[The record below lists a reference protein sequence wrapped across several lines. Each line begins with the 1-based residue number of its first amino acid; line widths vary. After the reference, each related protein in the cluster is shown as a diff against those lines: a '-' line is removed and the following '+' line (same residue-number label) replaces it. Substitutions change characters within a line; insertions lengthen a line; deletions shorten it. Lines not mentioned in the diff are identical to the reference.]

1 MAKKKL
7 KETPE
12 IAGKTAF
19 VLAVNWSDRHGP
31 EGPDDPVLFATKESA
46 VTALVKDVARYS
58 KELGI
63 VDDANRV
70 TEYGVFS
77 MSDGIAEYEPS
88 DFKTLADIKAKA
100 KAAALDGEAFNIN
113 LDDDGTWCR
122 WEILA
127 LPIKK

>member
-19 VLAVNWSDRHGP
+19 VLAVSWSDRHGP
-31 EGPDDPVLFATKESA
+31 EGPDDPVLFATKASA
-46 VTALVKDVARYS
+46 VKALAKDVARYS

-63 VDDANRV
+63 VDDANLV
-70 TEYGVFS
+70 TEYGFHS
-77 MSDGIAEYEPS
+77 MSDGIDEYEPS

-100 KAAALDGEAFNIN
+100 KAAALDGESFYIN

-127 LPIKK
+127 LEIKK

>member
-19 VLAVNWSDRHGP
+19 VLAVSWSDRHGP
-31 EGPDDPVLFATKESA
+31 EGPDDPVLFATKASA
-46 VTALVKDVARYS
+46 VKALAKDVARYS

-63 VDDANRV
+63 VDDANLV
-70 TEYGVFS
+70 TEYGFHS
-77 MSDGIAEYEPS
+77 MSDGSAEYEPS

-100 KAAALDGEAFNIN
+100 KAAALDGESFYIN

-127 LPIKK
+127 LEIKK

>member
-1 MAKKKL
+1 MAKKQV

-31 EGPDDPVLFATKESA
+31 EGPNDPVLFATKASA
-46 VTALVKDVARYS
+46 VKAMVKDVARYAA
-58 KELGI
+58 ELEI
-63 VDDANRV
+63 VDDADQV
-70 TEYGVFS
+70 AEYGFS
-77 MSDGIAEYEPS
+77 SISDGSADYEPG
-88 DFKTLADIKAKA
+88 DFKTLDDIKAKA

-122 WEILA
+122 WEILT
-127 LPIKK
+127 LTIKK